1 MSDGSLKRARN
12 TVWIWSDGELSLAL
26 RPQTRTNGGRRSSRD
41 PRRPECD
48 DGWGSCT
55 YGLPP
60 PPSSTTIGPLIAGNP
75 RGKRAADA
83 VATPEERN
91 EAIARATATATAVGG
106 ASHGP
111 ME

>member
-1 MSDGSLKRARN
+1 MVGQKFVCFTL
-12 TVWIWSDGELSLAL
+12 ILLII
-26 RPQTRTNGGRRSSRD
+26 
-41 PRRPECD
+41 
-48 DGWGSCT
+48 GSCT